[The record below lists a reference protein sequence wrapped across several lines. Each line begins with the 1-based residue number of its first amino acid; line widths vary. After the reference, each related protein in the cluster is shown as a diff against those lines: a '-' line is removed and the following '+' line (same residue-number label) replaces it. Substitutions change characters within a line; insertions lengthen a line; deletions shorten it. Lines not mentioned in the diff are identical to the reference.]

1 MPKQSVYG
9 YTNLNLDGLA
19 TLQTGVLV
27 GITLASGDVVLTN
40 DQMVNGRF
48 EVTTGHASNAI
59 VIPAVDYAGKL
70 VVLRNNH
77 ATLAA
82 NIKVAGGTAVPIA
95 ATKSAILQVNGTGTE
110 IVRVTA
116 DA

>member
-1 MPKQSVYG
+1 MPKPTVSG

-19 TLQTGVLV
+19 TLQTGVLTGV
-27 GITLASGDVVLTN
+27 TLASGDVNLTAA
-40 DQMVNGRF
+40 QMVNGRI

-59 VIPAVDYAGKL
+59 VIPAIDYAGKVI
-70 VVLRNNH
+70 VVANNH

-82 NIKVAGGTAVPIA
+82 NIEVSGGTPVEIA
-95 ATKSAILQVNGTGTE
+95 ATKTAIVQVNGAGTQV
-110 IVRVTA
+110 VRVTA